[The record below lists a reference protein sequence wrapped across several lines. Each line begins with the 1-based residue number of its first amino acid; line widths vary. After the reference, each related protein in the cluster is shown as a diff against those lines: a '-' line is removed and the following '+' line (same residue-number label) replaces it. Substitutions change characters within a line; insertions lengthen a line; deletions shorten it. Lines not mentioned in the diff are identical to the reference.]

1 MTKYPNRTALY
12 EAHNVY
18 RDAMRE
24 FIPRCLK
31 KVQGT
36 TPEKLISEILKWE
49 SIDNPEAMI
58 DINDFPRIIRDR
70 NCWFDAFSQLFGS
83 RGAPDVRSMTGLI
96 ANGRKFWAHPEKGDV
111 DSEHTRTH
119 LSLIADLLK
128 AINELDAR
136 DEVEDIRDRLFS
148 DEPEEHPAEVE
159 NADLNQRLE
168 EMSDRLAVVETEK
181 AEYKDKLRRLET
193 EKVEYEELL
202 DTVEKEKIEIETQ
215 LGTAPTRL
223 NEMKAKNTGL
233 KKQLL
238 EIENRLK
245 AVELESDEHIK
256 TLTEQLA
263 DSEECFK
270 NSQKQ
275 LKTTNVIKTKL
286 EKRLDTTS
294 TRLENV
300 EAELDDRKKDLARN
314 LKQLKVMETENTK
327 LKKRLPPE
335 PMPSNNMPD
344 SITFHGTTFTK
355 HLEEYYA
362 EEDEITQTF
371 WHYWHSQGPEGKKE
385 MRDVGWSVEQ
395 VNGDWEVVVSPED
408 LQAWIVHEVTELSSL
423 LNSWQDEETSKQS
436 TRLSAALRQFTQL
449 SATLR
454 QSIPLSSEKTSLPTG
469 EEMEQPALEFL
480 SDRREHRRVEIIDHL
495 SEHFSLTG
503 DQRSYLSKTGKAE
516 KYLMKEGLIERTRDG
531 YYRITA
537 HGFRYQNDLD
547 DTPF

>member
-1 MTKYPNRTALY
+1 
-12 EAHNVY
+12 
-18 RDAMRE
+18 
-24 FIPRCLK
+24 
-31 KVQGT
+31 
-36 TPEKLISEILKWE
+36 
-49 SIDNPEAMI
+49 
-58 DINDFPRIIRDR
+58 
-70 NCWFDAFSQLFGS
+70 
-83 RGAPDVRSMTGLI
+83 
-96 ANGRKFWAHPEKGDV
+96 
-111 DSEHTRTH
+111 
-119 LSLIADLLK
+119 
-128 AINELDAR
+128 
-136 DEVEDIRDRLFS
+136 
-148 DEPEEHPAEVE
+148 
-159 NADLNQRLE
+159 
-168 EMSDRLAVVETEK
+168 
-181 AEYKDKLRRLET
+181 LRRLEA

-202 DTVEKEKIEIETQ
+202 DAVEKEKIEIETQ

-223 NEMKAKNTGL
+223 NEMKAENTGL

-238 EIENRLK
+238 EIDNRLK

-263 DSEECFK
+263 DSEERFK
-270 NSQKQ
+270 NSQKH
-275 LKTTNVIKTKL
+275 LKTTNAVKTKL
-286 EKRLDTTS
+286 EQRLETTS

-300 EAELDDRKKDLARN
+300 EGELDDCKKDLARN

-385 MRDVGWSVEQ
+385 MRDAGWSVEQ

-516 KYLMKEGLIERTRDG
+516 KHLMKEGLIERTRDG

-547 DTPF
+547 DAPF